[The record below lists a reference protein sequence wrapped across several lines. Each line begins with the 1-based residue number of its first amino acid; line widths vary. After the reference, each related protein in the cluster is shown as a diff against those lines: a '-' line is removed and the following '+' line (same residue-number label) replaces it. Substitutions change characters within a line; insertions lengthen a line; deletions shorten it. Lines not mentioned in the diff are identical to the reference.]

1 MSNTP
6 HRPAARRGLRKHGSR
21 GDVAPAVAAAANH
34 AGAHTRRKNMT
45 PLRSYASFPALVAE
59 PPAPPAFNI
68 DELCAAKRPASNTA
82 AAAAAAIA
90 DGDSMPGARHPGYGG
105 RRGLLQASVS
115 SGDADDFD
123 LGTPPPPFS
132 RRPAAAPLLP
142 PLPGDAQLQR
152 TPSERRRAG
161 YSQHSLLGCLTPTPA
176 RTMMVDSPAGMH
188 SVHSVSP
195 SPSPTPYH
203 ASRTTHRRLTFTPA
217 EMAAVAASGSVAGHN
232 SVSSSHAGGASP
244 ASHQLGHAPSTM
256 FTPPA
261 TKLVRPDPSVFT
273 STGLLSKKQQARA
286 RSSSGNNGSS
296 VGGGDSDSF
305 IPPETPCKRA
315 GAAVDSAGKPAAAG
329 CSMKVSSND
338 PRFDTGGGRA
348 RAHSGMATPNASS
361 SSSVYYQS
369 PALNGVQHLD
379 MDPFRLG
386 KHRNTSTDSLRRT
399 RKKPHL
405 GPPADELDDIN
416 MLFDTP
422 CRPRQNTLVDD
433 GFMQRPPPGFRIPG
447 GAEAPPPLATN
458 GSAARPLPPSFAPQ
472 HQFLIQSLA
481 AGNLVDPDA
490 APWDIGSSAGSR
502 VSWAASSDAGSIS
515 SAVTLAP
522 SARSPV
528 LRPLSGVADDS
539 GAHRRQQQSSNAR
552 QTPHASRRQRI
563 PLFRKDSTGSSC
575 G

>member
-261 TKLVRPDPSVFT
+261 TKLVRPDPSV
-273 STGLLSKKQQARA
+273 
-286 RSSSGNNGSS
+286 
-296 VGGGDSDSF
+296 
-305 IPPETPCKRA
+305 
-315 GAAVDSAGKPAAAG
+315 
-329 CSMKVSSND
+329 
-338 PRFDTGGGRA
+338 
-348 RAHSGMATPNASS
+348 
-361 SSSVYYQS
+361 
-369 PALNGVQHLD
+369 
-379 MDPFRLG
+379 
-386 KHRNTSTDSLRRT
+386 
-399 RKKPHL
+399 
-405 GPPADELDDIN
+405 
-416 MLFDTP
+416 
-422 CRPRQNTLVDD
+422 
-433 GFMQRPPPGFRIPG
+433 
-447 GAEAPPPLATN
+447 
-458 GSAARPLPPSFAPQ
+458 
-472 HQFLIQSLA
+472 
-481 AGNLVDPDA
+481 
-490 APWDIGSSAGSR
+490 
-502 VSWAASSDAGSIS
+502 
-515 SAVTLAP
+515 
-522 SARSPV
+522 
-528 LRPLSGVADDS
+528 
-539 GAHRRQQQSSNAR
+539 
-552 QTPHASRRQRI
+552 
-563 PLFRKDSTGSSC
+563 
-575 G
+575 